1 MPILPSG
8 LEITL
13 NNTEHPHAMGES
25 HHGHIP
31 YWKRA
36 HHDWRFWIGLVLML
50 TAIAVYQAA
59 EKEFCG
65 GLTPACR
72 WLLGRIVIE
81 FPALK
86 VADGVAA
93 QFKHTAAAACRA

>member
-50 TAIAVYQAA
+50 TAMAVYVGSDDLVWVPWGRPKVPAA
-59 EKEFCG
+59 VHG
-65 GLTPACR
+65 TP
-72 WLLGRIVIE
+72 
-81 FPALK
+81 
-86 VADGVAA
+86 
-93 QFKHTAAAACRA
+93 